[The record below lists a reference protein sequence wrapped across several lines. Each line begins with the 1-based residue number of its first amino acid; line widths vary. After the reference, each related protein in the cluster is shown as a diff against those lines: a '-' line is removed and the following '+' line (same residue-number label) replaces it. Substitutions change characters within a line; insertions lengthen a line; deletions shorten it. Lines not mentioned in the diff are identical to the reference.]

1 MENETSKRLE
11 NIEAGMSSENS
22 GNDSRAGVRKDKFKE
37 RLKKFG
43 IYAALIAG
51 VMSIPTCY
59 LTKDF
64 LTKRQNYPERNVL
77 FRSSNVTYLAGN
89 EDQKKT
95 ARADKESVTLFY
107 EGGGVESKIGTFLFK
122 TSREIRGDI
131 EYYNMDGSSNI
142 RNASSTQKYE
152 KFQAGLRFE
161 GGTNYREEFAELV
174 LGKGSKSPQ
183 NYVVYKFAPERGLS
197 ELDVDVL
204 DHVDGRRE
212 LINRLKEKRTFPLGL
227 FWGKFLYRAGTRLED
242 YNETKQNEELARKF
256 LEEIKRLDS
265 SESVKPSDREKLVK
279 KLKEIE
285 SQMQVVP
292 LYTTFEDGYLKILPQ
307 ESTNYLG
314 YSPEFFERVKHFWT
328 GFGRKDHQ
336 RLRVTNQW
344 DLFPGRIPFLSD
356 INLGSGENK
365 IYPFDK
371 YNNGGYTIEDRY
383 GELAKI
389 TINDFILYYGQD
401 IVYSYYL
408 DINGDGKIKDSDEL
422 IGKVLCRTTHDQR
435 MALERINRHEPRES
449 DTTVTIN
456 YSFMAPDQDKEK
468 GLNYFDL
475 CAYIESMIPDQVHR
489 GYGKHSLLGLINEQ
503 RSDIMLYRFKNVE
516 NLSRALTQ
524 ESTLV
529 AKYDIIHV
537 LNAARRP
544 YARELART
552 YGIEDHF
559 EGQYQS
565 SSLLKE
571 KLEIGPLPG
580 TVLTFGLIYGAYKFM
595 KRRRNKTENLL
606 NVTERLKII
615 KGEQKWISKS

>member
-43 IYAALIAG
+43 IYTALIAG
-51 VMSIPTCY
+51 VLSIPTCY

-64 LTKRQNYPERNVL
+64 LIKRQNYPERNVL

-131 EYYNMDGSSNI
+131 EYYNMDGSNNI

-256 LEEIKRLDS
+256 LGEIKRLDS

-314 YSPEFFERVKHFWT
+314 YSPKFFERVKHFWT

-389 TINDFILYYGQD
+389 AI
-401 IVYSYYL
+401 
-408 DINGDGKIKDSDEL
+408 
-422 IGKVLCRTTHDQR
+422 
-435 MALERINRHEPRES
+435 
-449 DTTVTIN
+449 
-456 YSFMAPDQDKEK
+456 
-468 GLNYFDL
+468 NYFDL

-595 KRRRNKTENLL
+595 KRRRNG
-606 NVTERLKII
+606 I
-615 KGEQKWISKS
+615 